1 MKKIT
6 KVFLSVIAVTFSL
19 NSFAVEWAKG
29 PGVRASDN
37 SVLWM
42 QDSDLNV
49 WDLSKIDFWDGG
61 TKAGA
66 ESVIKKLN
74 GKMSEMNALL
84 AKKGYDYKI
93 VEFRAE
99 PIHNG
104 IRPGVYHIVS
114 YSVATRPVL
123 YVELDWDTGTHSNIQ
138 VGEPYFYNFQKS
150 IVLISPDGKESISIG
165 VSNAQRCDSP
175 GILQKN
181 KKYVCI

>member
-1 MKKIT
+1 MKRVT
-6 KVFLSVIAVTFSL
+6 TALLSVLAISFSL
-19 NSFAVEWAKG
+19 NAFAVEWAKG

-123 YVELDWDTGTHSNIQ
+123 FVELDWDTKTHSNIQ
-138 VGEPYFYNFQKS
+138 VGEPYYYTFQKAIILRS
-150 IVLISPDGKESISIG
+150 SDGKESISID
-165 VSNAQRCDSP
+165 VSKAQMCDSP

>member
-1 MKKIT
+1 MKRVTIAI
-6 KVFLSVIAVTFSL
+6 LSVLAISFSL
-19 NSFAVEWAKG
+19 NSFAVEWTKG
-29 PGVRASDN
+29 PGAKATDH

-42 QDSDLNV
+42 QDSDLNA
-49 WDLSKIDFWDGG
+49 WDLSKIHYWDGG

-66 ESVIKKLN
+66 ESVIKKPN

-84 AKKGYDYKI
+84 AKKGYDYKV

-123 YVELDWDTGTHSNIQ
+123 YVELDWDTKTYTNIQ
-138 VGEPYFYNFQKS
+138 VGEPYFYNFQDS
-150 IVLISPDGKESISIG
+150 IVLMSPDGIKAINIG
-165 VSNAQRCDSP
+165 VSDAQRCDSP
-175 GILQKN
+175 GILRKN
-181 KKYVCI
+181 KKFVCI